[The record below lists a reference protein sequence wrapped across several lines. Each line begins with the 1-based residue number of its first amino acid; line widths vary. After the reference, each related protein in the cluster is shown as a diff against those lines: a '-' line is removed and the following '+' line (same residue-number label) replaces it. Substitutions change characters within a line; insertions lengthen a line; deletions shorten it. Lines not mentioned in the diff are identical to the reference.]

1 MDIPD
6 VLLAATKILNYL
18 RSERTQAIVF
28 VTFIGTW
35 TWVFWFLYA
44 TPTTYAPLDIS
55 ATI

>member
-6 VLLAATKILNYL
+6 VLLAATKIFNYL
-18 RSERTQAIVF
+18 HWQRTEAIVF

-35 TWVFWFLYA
+35 TWVSWFLYA
-44 TPTTYAPLDIS
+44 IATTYAPLDIS